1 MSTMRDER
9 QERPRPWLPAPP
21 GRLIGRGHPA
31 GDFLEAHEWRV
42 LDQEPG
48 RFRLEAHLLDRVKN
62 NRGHL
67 FGGFT
72 PTYIDL
78 VAVQTV
84 HSVIVEEPYRGSA
97 TVNMRVDYFDPVMD
111 ARFILESRVVHKR
124 GRNHLVE
131 VLFKDL
137 QGKLLV
143 YSITTL
149 RQRV

>member
-1 MSTMRDER
+1 MSAMSDDREDI
-9 QERPRPWLPAPP
+9 PRPWFPAPE

-42 LDQEPG
+42 LEREPG
-48 RFRLEAHLLDRVKN
+48 RFRLEAHLLARVRN
-62 NRGHL
+62 PRGHL

-78 VAVQTV
+78 VATRTV
-84 HSVIVEEPYRGSA
+84 HTLLEGEYRGTA
-97 TVNMRVDYFDPVMD
+97 TVNMRVDYFDPVFEE
-111 ARFILESRVVHKR
+111 RFILESRVVHSR

-137 QGKLLV
+137 TGKLLV